1 MENGARADV
10 VALRVVNLKL
20 PFGDYLSVE
29 ECHCVPNTVNNI
41 MGYTLI
47 IIDKCCS
54 INLGNKLVVTAPLF
68 NDLYL
73 IDISSYN
80 LQMDIAL
87 KMSKQYVNEAYL

>member
-41 MGYTLI
+41 ISVSCLDKMGYTLI
-47 IIDKCCS
+47 IKDKYCS
-54 INLGNKLVVTAPLF
+54 INLG
-68 NDLYL
+68 
-73 IDISSYN
+73 
-80 LQMDIAL
+80 
-87 KMSKQYVNEAYL
+87 SK